1 MKPILVKLVFRFS
14 HLDMHTYL
22 IKGYTFNRYSQ
33 ATKKRQKKRERKTE
47 FKMLSSSKCI
57 TWFAAFVTE
66 SLIIVSVNL
75 LTIIV
80 FIKNRNLRTRAMYLV
95 INQTVVD
102 MFVGLL
108 SESFFP
114 LVHMQNRCA
123 LLREVPLDRK
133 IIILLYI
140 TIPVLPLVSL
150 TNIAVISLER
160 THATFRPFKHRVI
173 KKWVYGIMIATVWVL
188 PVIILS
194 AVLFN
199 PFYPLSTELFIL
211 WPIYYCFCLFV
222 ICVSYACISI
232 KFVCGAHPQ
241 HHGAVNRQRKLTV
254 TLFIITIVS
263 LILLTPFLLNIFNF
277 VTDSTPILSSFSYLC
292 FSFILAG
299 VNSFVNPIL
308 YSVRIPEFKQA
319 LFSLFRRQQH
329 ENIIPR
335 PVQRY

>member
-1 MKPILVKLVFRFS
+1 MFS
-14 HLDMHTYL
+14 ST
-22 IKGYTFNRYSQ
+22 
-33 ATKKRQKKRERKTE
+33 
-47 FKMLSSSKCI
+47 KCI
-57 TWFAAFVTE
+57 TLLAVFVTE

-95 INQTVVD
+95 ISLTVAD
-102 MFVGLL
+102 MLVGLL
-108 SESFFP
+108 SQSPSP
-114 LVHMQNRCA
+114 LVFMQDTCD
-123 LLREVPLDRK
+123 LLRRVPLDGK
-133 IIILLYI
+133 IETLLSI
-140 TIPVLPLVSL
+140 TITGLPLVSL

-173 KKWVYGIMIATVWVL
+173 KKWVYGVIIATVWVL

-194 AVLFN
+194 AAMFIS
-199 PFYPLSTELFIL
+199 FYDLTDNSFIL

-232 KFVCGAHPQ
+232 KFVCGAYPQ

-254 TLFIITIVS
+254 TLLIMTIVS
-263 LILLTPFLLNIFNF
+263 LILLTPFLLYIFVFAIGSEN
-277 VTDSTPILSSFSYLC
+277 ILSSLSYLC

-308 YSVRIPEFKQA
+308 YSVRIPEIKQA
-319 LFSLFRRQQH
+319 FISLFSRQRN
-329 ENIIPR
+329 ENVVIL
-335 PVQRY
+335 V

>member
-1 MKPILVKLVFRFS
+1 MFS
-14 HLDMHTYL
+14 ST
-22 IKGYTFNRYSQ
+22 
-33 ATKKRQKKRERKTE
+33 
-47 FKMLSSSKCI
+47 KCI
-57 TWFAAFVTE
+57 TLLAVFVTE

-95 INQTVVD
+95 ISLTVAD
-102 MFVGLL
+102 MLVGLL
-108 SESFFP
+108 SQSPSP
-114 LVHMQNRCA
+114 LVFMQDTCD
-123 LLREVPLDRK
+123 LLRRVPLDGK
-133 IIILLYI
+133 IETLLSI
-140 TIPVLPLVSL
+140 TITGLPLVSL

-173 KKWVYGIMIATVWVL
+173 KKWVYGVIIATVWVL
-188 PVIILS
+188 PVMILS
-194 AVLFN
+194 AAISFN
-199 PFYPLSTELFIL
+199 FYDLTDNLVIL

-232 KFVCGAHPQ
+232 KFVCGAYPQ

-254 TLFIITIVS
+254 TLLIMTIVS
-263 LILLTPFLLNIFNF
+263 LILLIPFLLYIFVVAIGSKN
-277 VTDSTPILSSFSYLC
+277 ILSSLSYLC

-319 LFSLFRRQQH
+319 FISLFSRQRN
-329 ENIIPR
+329 ENVVIL
-335 PVQRY
+335 V